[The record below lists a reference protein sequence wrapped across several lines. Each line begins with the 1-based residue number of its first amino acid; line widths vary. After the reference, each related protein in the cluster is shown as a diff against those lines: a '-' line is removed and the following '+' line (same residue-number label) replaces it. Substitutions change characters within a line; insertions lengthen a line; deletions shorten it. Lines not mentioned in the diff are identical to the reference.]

1 LRPRSRIADHPMHH
15 VTATLLPASNAMAAN
30 YNSLWPERS
39 LFKMPNHPVS
49 VLLRLALIAA
59 LAVGGATVASAGNGQ
74 STPTVSEKQ
83 TIAGIQKALER
94 LPYYGVFDFL
104 AFGLDRGTVTLV
116 GYAYRGALKTEAEK
130 AVKRVSG
137 VDTVVNKIEILPASR
152 LDDEARW
159 ATYYRV
165 YTDEFLTRYV
175 PSEASMAARYQNLDL
190 FLRFPGMQPFGTYPV
205 HIVVKNLRTT
215 LFGVVDNAAD
225 KTKVFLRAQGV
236 SGVLN
241 VDDQVMTTPPGAD

>member
-1 LRPRSRIADHPMHH
+1 MTH
-15 VTATLLPASNAMAAN
+15 
-30 YNSLWPERS
+30 
-39 LFKMPNHPVS
+39 HPVRS
-49 VLLRLALIAA
+49 LLRLAMIAS
-59 LAVGGATVASAGNGQ
+59 LAVAGSTAASAGGGQ
-74 STPTVSEKQ
+74 SSLSEKQ
-83 TIAGIQKALER
+83 TIAAIQNALER

-104 AFGLDRGTVTLV
+104 GFGVDRGTVTLV
-116 GYAYRGALKTEAEK
+116 GYAYRGALRSDAET

-175 PSEASMAARYQNLDL
+175 PSEASMRARYQNLDL

-205 HIVVKNLRTT
+205 HIVVKHQRTT
-215 LFGVVDNAAD
+215 LYGVVDNAAD

-236 SGVLN
+236 SGVFH
-241 VDDQVMTTPPGAD
+241 VDDQVIVGGD

>member
-1 LRPRSRIADHPMHH
+1 MPHHPIG
-15 VTATLLPASNAMAAN
+15 N
-30 YNSLWPERS
+30 
-39 LFKMPNHPVS
+39 
-49 VLLRLALIAA
+49 LLRLTLIAA
-59 LAVGGATVASAGNGQ
+59 LAAGGSTAASARGQ
-74 STPTVSEKQ
+74 SSPTVSEKQ
-83 TIAGIQKALER
+83 TIAGVQKALGR

-104 AFGLDRGTVTLV
+104 AFGVDRGTVTLV
-116 GYAYRGALKTEAEK
+116 GYAYRGALRSDAEK
-130 AVKRVSG
+130 AVKRVSN

-175 PSEASMAARYQNLDL
+175 PSEASTAARYQNLDL

-205 HIVVKNLRTT
+205 HIVVNNLRTT

-236 SGVLN
+236 SAVFN
-241 VDDQVMTTPPGAD
+241 VDDQVMTTSPGGD

>member
-1 LRPRSRIADHPMHH
+1 MTHH
-15 VTATLLPASNAMAAN
+15 LART
-30 YNSLWPERS
+30 
-39 LFKMPNHPVS
+39 
-49 VLLRLALIAA
+49 LLRLALIAA
-59 LAVGGATVASAGNGQ
+59 LAVVGATVASAGGGQ
-74 STPTVSEKQ
+74 SSLSEKQ
-83 TIAGIQKALER
+83 TIAGIQNALER

-104 AFGLDRGTVTLV
+104 GFGVERGTVTLV
-116 GYAYRGALKTEAEK
+116 GYAYRGAVRSDAEK

-165 YTDEFLTRYV
+165 YTDEFVTRYV
-175 PSEASMAARYQNLDL
+175 PSEASMTARYQNLDL
-190 FLRFPGMQPFGTYPV
+190 FRRFPGMQPFGTYPV
-205 HIVVKNLRTT
+205 HIVVKHQRTT

-236 SGVLN
+236 SGVFH
-241 VDDQVMTTPPGAD
+241 VDDQVMIGGD